1 MMTYR
6 GFHLRWTIPLSIAS
20 MTIWAA
26 SPSPFSA
33 LVVLSGLCL
42 VVVAFTFPWD
52 DWAVAQG
59 VWDFPSD
66 RVLYRVRHLPI
77 EEVFFFVIQTIQV
90 GALTAALAAYMPST
104 SHEDVRF
111 DTQTLVS
118 LSIVSCAWVGAWF
131 VARRWRRVT
140 VSVTYAWHLL
150 FWFAPV
156 IIMQWV
162 FGWPILG
169 PRTSIIVLASVS
181 IGTILVL
188 SDIWAV
194 KRGIWFFDEKQITG
208 LKAFGVLPW
217 EEIAFFYVTSI
228 LVSQSTLLLLPSS
241 AR

>member
-20 MTIWAA
+20 MTIWAVSA
-26 SPSPFSA
+26 SPFSA
-33 LVVLSGLCL
+33 LVVLAGLCV

-52 DWAVAQG
+52 DWAVARG

-66 RVLYRVRHLPI
+66 RVVFRVRHLPI
-77 EEVFFFVIQTIQV
+77 EEIFFFVIQTVQV
-90 GALTAALAAYMPST
+90 GALTAALAVLMPTT
-104 SHEDVRF
+104 SRDDVRF
-111 DTQTLVS
+111 DAQTLFALTAVS
-118 LSIVSCAWVGAWF
+118 VVWAGSWF
-131 VARRWRRVT
+131 MSRRWRASN

-156 IIMQWV
+156 IVMQWI

-169 PRTSIIVLASVS
+169 PRVLIIIIASLS

-194 KRGIWFFDEKQITG
+194 RRGIWYFDGKQITG
-208 LKAFGVLPW
+208 QKAFGVLPW
-217 EEIAFFYVTSI
+217 EEIAFFYLTSI